1 MTRLRT
7 LWRRH
12 RKACLCAEAERDAAI
27 RALEALEAV
36 EAALALDGRS
46 SIRVVAAREAIN
58 DWRDGE
64 AP

>member
-7 LWRRH
+7 LWRRP
-12 RKACLCAEAERDAAI
+12 RKACPCAEAERDAAI
-27 RALEALEAV
+27 RALEAV
-36 EAALALDGRS
+36 EAALTLDGRS